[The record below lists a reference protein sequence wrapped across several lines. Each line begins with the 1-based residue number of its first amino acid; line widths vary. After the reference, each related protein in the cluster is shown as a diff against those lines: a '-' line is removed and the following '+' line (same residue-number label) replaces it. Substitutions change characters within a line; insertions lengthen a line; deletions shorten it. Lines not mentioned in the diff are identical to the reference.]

1 MSQKSLFIRP
11 FSPYELN
18 SFIELCICWRGRTKR
33 FARLMMCVALAA
45 SVCDYGCCVSFPVIT
60 EKERPDLSF
69 VYFMHQL
76 TF

>member
-1 MSQKSLFIRP
+1 MLSQF
-11 FSPYELN
+11 N
-18 SFIELCICWRGRTKR
+18 VV
-33 FARLMMCVALAA
+33 CVALAA
-45 SVCDYGCCVSFPVIT
+45 SVRDYGCCVSIVVIT

>member
-1 MSQKSLFIRP
+1 MSQKSLFICL
-11 FSPYELN
+11 FSPYMLN
-18 SFIELCICWRGRTKR
+18 SFVDLCICWRGRTR
-33 FARLMMCVALAA
+33 RLARLMMCVALAA
-45 SVCDYGCCVSFPVIT
+45 SGRDYGCCVSCVVII